1 MRITITYNHPQRQLY
16 GDKQDIISEKA
27 VLEEVHDVKKALIK
41 LQHTATLLPLHNEI
55 HSFIQELSTQQP
67 DCIFNLCESVYGLS
81 IYEMNIPALYEI
93 LKIPYTGSSALSIG
107 LCLDKVKTKYL
118 LQGAG
123 LPTPNFTT
131 TINPNKLSQ
140 IPPYPLIVKPSRED
154 GSRGISPSSIVY
166 DKPSLQERAKYIIE
180 EYHQPPLVE
189 QYIEGREL
197 NISLIGN
204 DIPQI
209 IGISEVDFHPY
220 RKYRILTYR
229 SKWEET
235 SREYLTSPVISPPEV
250 SRPLKKKILSISK
263 QAYRVLGCQGYARI
277 DFRVD
282 KYNTPY
288 IIDVNPNPDI
298 AQKAGFARAAEKSGM
313 PYTALIQK
321 IVDLSIQN
329 SSKNYNNHIRIR
341 KMVKKDT
348 KKITQ
353 ILNKVKVFRKDEI
366 RIAKEIIK
374 TSLQQYTKRDYLLYV
389 ADYNTETVGYL
400 CFGKTP
406 LTEGTYDI
414 YWLVVDPP
422 FQNQGIGAR
431 LLEFA
436 ENYIRNHR
444 GRKIIIE
451 TSSKK
456 EYEPTRSF
464 YRDLGYREVARIHNF
479 YLPNDDKYIYEKDL
493 I

>member
-1 MRITITYNHPQRQLY
+1 MQPY
-16 GDKQDIISEKA
+16 GDKQDIISEEA

-41 LQHTATLLPLHNEI
+41 LQHTVKLLPLRSEI
-55 HSFIQELSTQQP
+55 YSFILELSAQQP

-81 IYEMNIPALYEI
+81 LYEMNIPALYDI

-140 IPPYPLIVKPSRED
+140 IPSYPLIVKPSRED
-154 GSRGISPSSIVY
+154 GSRGVSPSSIVY

-180 EYHQPPLVE
+180 EYLQPPLVE
-189 QYIEGREL
+189 QYIDGREL

-204 DIPQI
+204 NIPQI
-209 IGISEVDFHPY
+209 IGVSEVDFHSN
-220 RKYRILTYR
+220 RKYKILTYR
-229 SKWEET
+229 SKWGKA
-235 SREYLTSPVISPPEV
+235 SREYLTSPVMNEPEIS
-250 SRPLKKKILSISK
+250 RLLKKKILSISK
-263 QAYRVLGCQGYARI
+263 RAYRVLGCQGYARI

-282 KYNTPY
+282 KYDTPY

-298 AQKAGFARAAEKSGM
+298 ARKAGFARAAEKSGL
-313 PYTALIQK
+313 PYTELIQK
-321 IVDLSIQN
+321 IVDLSIQK
-329 SSKNYNNHIRIR
+329 SSKNRNNPIRIR
-341 KMVKKDT
+341 KMARKDFE
-348 KKITQ
+348 KIYQ
-353 ILNKVKVFRKDEI
+353 ILKKVKVFRKDEI
-366 RIAKEIIK
+366 RIAQEIIK
-374 TSLQQYTKRDYLLYV
+374 TSLQQYNKYDYLLYV
-389 ADYNTETVGYL
+389 ADYNTEIVGYI

-422 FQNQGIGAR
+422 FQNQGIGGR

-456 EYEPTRSF
+456 EYKSTRSF
-464 YRDLGYREVARIHNF
+464 YRDLGYKEVAKINNF
-479 YLPNDDKYIYEKDL
+479 YLPNDDKYIYEKNL